1 MATSGASNHMTC
13 DSNKITSLSPSSQS
27 VVSNANGSSSP
38 VVGEGS
44 LSLIDSLHLDS
55 DILTRKIIGYGTRR
69 GKLYFLDLAPS
80 VETWI
85 SQAFKTSGDPT
96 EKNHVMF
103 VNWQKAIEFPS
114 L

>member
-1 MATSGASNHMTC
+1 MN
-13 DSNKITSLSPSSQS
+13 IL
-27 VVSNANGSSSP
+27 
-38 VVGEGS
+38 
-44 LSLIDSLHLDS
+44 LHLRRWLHQ

-80 VETWI
+80 GETRI

-96 EKNHVMF
+96 EKNQNFIWLWHRRLGHASF
-103 VNWQKAIEFPS
+103 GY